1 MGKKIIEMTISRH
14 KGQKLKKQGHFLFS
28 NFKSCRKESALTFL
42 IFGSHSE
49 IQSFSDFEGRN
60 QNMQEIIKLA
70 IEGQKLFFL

>member
-1 MGKKIIEMTISRH
+1 MGKKIIEMAISRH
-14 KGQKLKKQGHFLFS
+14 EGKKLKKQGHFLFS

-42 IFGSHSE
+42 IFGSRSE
-49 IQSFSDFEGRN
+49 IWLFSDFEGRN